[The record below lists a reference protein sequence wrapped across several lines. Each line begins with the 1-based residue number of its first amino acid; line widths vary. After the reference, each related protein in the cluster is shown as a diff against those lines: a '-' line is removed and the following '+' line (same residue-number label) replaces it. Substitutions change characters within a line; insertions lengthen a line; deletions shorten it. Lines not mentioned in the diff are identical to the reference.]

1 MVGFRVSRP
10 EPPSSASSASS
21 SPALDPP
28 RPRAK
33 DASSAPERNSDKPPR
48 ADLAAAASSARLDPI
63 FARDWSGRDDVAG
76 GGRDLGEDDSD
87 PPATESTRAVNQLAP
102 DADVDD
108 LDGDEG
114 PPATV
119 PARPRT
125 SRGDETFAFGFVRVR
140 DVSRAFDAAFG
151 ACPSA
156 AADRSS

>member
-1 MVGFRVSRP
+1 M
-10 EPPSSASSASS
+10 
-21 SPALDPP
+21 
-28 RPRAK
+28 
-33 DASSAPERNSDKPPR
+33 
-48 ADLAAAASSARLDPI
+48 
-63 FARDWSGRDDVAG
+63 
-76 GGRDLGEDDSD
+76 GEDDSD